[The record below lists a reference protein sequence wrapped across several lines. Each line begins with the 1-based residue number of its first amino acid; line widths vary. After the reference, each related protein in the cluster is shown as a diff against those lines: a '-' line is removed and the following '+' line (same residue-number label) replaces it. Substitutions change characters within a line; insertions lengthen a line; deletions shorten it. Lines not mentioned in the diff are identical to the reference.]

1 MGGAT
6 SGPARRFSENRARLE
21 TIDLMF
27 RSRLFRHAIA
37 VALLAAGCAT
47 VDVPDLEP
55 VGRERVMLD
64 DVEYSPQRGDDDC
77 AVACVTTVL
86 RHLGSDL
93 AFEEIDEGLKRV
105 EGGGVIPVEILF
117 FARMHGYRVTLLDSG
132 LNDLRQRL
140 TAGRPLILL
149 LHYMPR
155 ANRRLAGLPG
165 HYVVAVGFDDATREV
180 IVHSDTSSF
189 QRKSYRSL
197 QRRWSESDFLAI
209 QIDR

>member
-1 MGGAT
+1 
-6 SGPARRFSENRARLE
+6 
-21 TIDLMF
+21 MF
-27 RSRLFRHAIA
+27 RSRLFRLAIA

-47 VDVPDLEP
+47 VDVPELEP
-55 VGRERVMLD
+55 VGRERVVLD
-64 DVEYSPQRGDDDC
+64 DVEYFPQRGDDDC
-77 AVACVTTVL
+77 GVACVTTVL

-93 AFEEIDEGLKRV
+93 AFEQVDEELKRV
-105 EGGGVIPVEILF
+105 EGGGVIPVEIVF

-149 LHYMPR
+149 LHYAPG
-155 ANRRLAGLPG
+155 ATRRLTGQPG
-165 HYVVAVGFDDATREV
+165 HYVVAVGFDDDAREV
-180 IVHSDTSSF
+180 IVHSDTNSF

-209 QIDR
+209 QIER